1 MNEECKV
8 SKNVDHDKNVTANNE
23 SIYTAH
29 RLILP
34 YTDEQEQKIIK
45 TVNNYVKRLLPQNHT
60 ARHVCKSRKL
70 DSVFDIKDQ
79 TKLEH

>member
-8 SKNVDHDKNVTANNE
+8 SKNADHDKNVTANNE
-23 SIYTAH
+23 SICTAH

-34 YTDEQEQKIIK
+34 YKDEQEQKIIK

-60 ARHVCKSRKL
+60 AQYVCKSRKL